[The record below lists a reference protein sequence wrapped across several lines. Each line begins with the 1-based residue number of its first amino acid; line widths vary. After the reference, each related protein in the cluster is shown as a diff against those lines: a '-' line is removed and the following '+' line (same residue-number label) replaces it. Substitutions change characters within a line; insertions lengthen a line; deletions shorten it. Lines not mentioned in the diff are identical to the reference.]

1 MLDKILQFIAGE
13 LTAILSDI
21 TNLKNGLLPLDTT
34 AATGTVDG
42 DLYAAIT
49 ALEWEGDVI
58 DA

>member
-21 TNLKNGLLPLDTT
+21 TNLKNGFLPLDTT

>member
-1 MLDKILQFIAGE
+1 MLDKILQFTAGE
-13 LTAILSDI
+13 LTVMISDI

-42 DLYAAIT
+42 DLYSAIT
-49 ALEWEGDVI
+49 ALGWEGDVI